1 MSDLPIIKPGSQER
15 GYAAGK
21 AQMLYPALGDPR
33 PPGGARV
40 LLKTRGGV
48 CIQGHWNDD
57 GFYVAWSLLPAGDK
71 DKEQRMRELGL
82 MD

>member
-1 MSDLPIIKPGSQER
+1 MSEIPIIKPGAQER

-21 AQMLYPALGDPR
+21 AVMQYPALGDPR
-33 PPGGARV
+33 PPGGVKV

-48 CIQGHWNDD
+48 CTQGYWGDP
-57 GFYVAWSLLPAGDK
+57 FFVAWSLLPAGDK